1 MVNIPRFILSVVALE
16 CSCRGVFGEPTPSPT
31 SSPVTISS
39 YIDITTSP
47 TSSPTPMFSYTNDT
61 THPDYPYCNGT
72 VSFISD
78 GYCDSGNN
86 NGKCGW
92 DGGDCCGC
100 TCNSSS
106 SRTYGY
112 DCGVVGYACEDPDA
126 PLFIPG
132 GNECKDISFLSLTK
146 PSVPSCPQAFEVG
159 MYVESTSDALELA
172 NATSCSGGDF
182 SVEWRG
188 HVDVGIT
195 IRVLDGTSVR
205 ITGVSE
211 AVANGGGTVPIFFIS
226 NGYLYLNNIGIANG
240 NGSEGG
246 AIFADSGSKLFV
258 EGVSFTSNTAQS
270 MGGAIFAVSS
280 NATLVS
286 TTFEG
291 NSADIG
297 GAVVVLNSTLTT
309 KGYTSFHDNSAG
321 YGGAV
326 FAALNSIVIGSGNTT
341 FINNNATEHGGA
353 IFIAGT
359 SYLGWNMQPVL
370 RSTAQYSSMYSNSG
384 ENISTST
391 SSGFTSNV
399 GYSSGLYENEARW
412 IDMDEN
418 GDTAF
423 MGNKAEGL
431 GGAIYAESS
440 QIFCSGSMLLIG
452 NSAQA
457 GGALY
462 LESYNAVQTK
472 GAMTFSLNRAV
483 NDGGAIWASSSS
495 KLIINGSTIFTGN
508 TCGESGGAIYAVYDG
523 GAIWAGTLAY
533 DGAEL
538 TANGSITFT
547 NNACGGNGGAIH
559 LSGIYFVFNG
569 NVAFSENSAL
579 SFGGA
584 LYASQTEK
592 GPILNGVI
600 FLNNVAK
607 AGGAVFFSAVGT
619 YEGFDDDED
628 EDPNRFSSKFISCR
642 FEGNS
647 ASSTGGAIYSSAGK
661 DLVWKT
667 VFINNSADDG
677 GALQISGTAILLNS
691 SFVNNTSSED
701 GGPAIF
707 NRGVISDMVGVHFSG
722 NGYHCS
728 PDAFMGLEEVRCV
741 CSVYT
746 LFLCYV
752 RW

>member
-359 SYLGWNMQPVL
+359 SYLRWNMQPVL

-412 IDMDEN
+412 IDMDDN

-483 NDGGAIWASSSS
+483 NDGGAIWASRSS
-495 KLIINGSTIFTGN
+495 KLIINGSRSSRAIRAEKVVVLFTRK
-508 TCGESGGAIYAVYDG
+508 
-523 GAIWAGTLAY
+523 IW
-533 DGAEL
+533 
-538 TANGSITFT
+538 
-547 NNACGGNGGAIH
+547 
-559 LSGIYFVFNG
+559 
-569 NVAFSENSAL
+569 
-579 SFGGA
+579 
-584 LYASQTEK
+584 K
-592 GPILNGVI
+592 
-600 FLNNVAK
+600 
-607 AGGAVFFSAVGT
+607 
-619 YEGFDDDED
+619 
-628 EDPNRFSSKFISCR
+628 
-642 FEGNS
+642 
-647 ASSTGGAIYSSAGK
+647 
-661 DLVWKT
+661 
-667 VFINNSADDG
+667 
-677 GALQISGTAILLNS
+677 
-691 SFVNNTSSED
+691 
-701 GGPAIF
+701 
-707 NRGVISDMVGVHFSG
+707 
-722 NGYHCS
+722 
-728 PDAFMGLEEVRCV
+728 
-741 CSVYT
+741 YT
-746 LFLCYV
+746 WRVPCC
-752 RW
+752 